1 MSTTTLKL
9 PDELKQKAVAAAQ
22 DLGVTPHAFMVDAIR
37 QATEAAEQRKQF
49 VEETRS
55 TRIRQAL
62 QPPASSYTVRN
73 GVPLLRPQTGTMPVT
88 LEMVNKLRDEI
99 PG

>member
-49 VEETRS
+49 VDEAKSAHAEMLETG
-55 TRIRQAL
+55 L
-62 QPPASSYTVRN
+62 GYEPADVLNY
-73 GVPLLRPQTGTMPVT
+73 LRHR
-88 LEMVNKLRDEI
+88 LESPDI
-99 PG
+99 PRPTAKPWRK